1 MTSGPLSCK
10 AGWVIPACLV
20 FFTVFPAAAGQDSPE
35 LPLFI
40 GSYTKPGERG
50 GIFRT
55 LFDPG
60 SGAFGPLETAAD
72 APNSSFL
79 AATRDGR
86 FLFAVSEGGAGSV
99 AAFERGP
106 TPALTLLNRQPSG
119 GSGPCHLSLDP
130 QERALFAANYNS
142 GSVAVFPVFGN
153 GSLGEPAAVEIFQGS
168 GPHPARQKQP
178 HAHWIGTD
186 PSGRWVLVCDLGSDK
201 IRVFRFSSE
210 GGKLSLAPADPPWA
224 GAPAGSGPRH
234 LAFHPSGRF
243 VFVNNELAMTVTAF
257 AWDSARGVLREIGTV
272 PLLPEGAPSGGAT
285 SAAIACHP
293 GGRFLYVSNR
303 GVNTL
308 SVFSVSPEGA
318 LSLIQHTPAGVDTPR
333 GFALAGGGRWLLV
346 AGQNDNRLVSRPVSP
361 ETGLIGPVTG
371 ELAVPAPVAVLPPA
385 E

>member
-1 MTSGPLSCK
+1 M
-10 AGWVIPACLV
+10 AGHDITAFPV
-20 FFTVFPAAAGQDSPE
+20 FV
-35 LPLFI
+35 

-79 AATRDGR
+79 TATRDGR
-86 FLFAVSEGGAGSV
+86 FLYAVSEGGEGSV
-99 AAFERGP
+99 AAFERGA
-106 TPALTLLNRQPSG
+106 TSALTLLTRRPSG

-130 QERALFAANYNS
+130 QERALLAANYNS
-142 GSVAVFPVFGN
+142 GSIAVLPVHEN
-153 GSLGEPAAVEIFQGS
+153 GSIGEPAVVETFQGS
-168 GPHPARQKQP
+168 GPRPARQKQP

-186 PSGRWVLVCDLGSDK
+186 PSGRRVLVCDLGSDK
-201 IRVFRFSSE
+201 IRLFRLSSE

-224 GAPAGSGPRH
+224 AVPAGSGPRH

-257 AWDSARGVLREIGTV
+257 AWDSATGVLREIATV
-272 PLLPEGAPSGGAT
+272 PLLPEGVPSGGAT

-293 GGRFLYVSNR
+293 DGRFLYVSNR

-318 LSLIQHTPAGVDTPR
+318 LSLIQHTTAGVDTPR